1 MSNPTSLHKPYLVG
15 TAFTGYELTIT
26 SDNGVPTAATLSDY
40 NVRMNPVSGTRAN
53 VNRFGAQ
60 EVMVE
65 VVFTGTNKAAADCQ
79 IQLWTWNAT
88 TEQWVVAN
96 AATGAAPAV
105 VSGSLTKGSMFKVE
119 TNPNHRQGY
128 IQVTGLVGG
137 AAAQTAVVT
146 VTKVK

>member
-26 SDNGVPTAATLSDY
+26 TDNGIPTAGTLSDY

-53 VNRFGAQ
+53 VNRFGPKK
-60 EVMVE
+60 VMVE
-65 VVFTGTNKAAADCQ
+65 VYFTGTDKVNADCQ

-96 AATGAAPAV
+96 ASTGAGTTV
-105 VSGSLTKGSMFKVE
+105 ISGSLTKGSMFEVI

-128 IQVTGLVGG
+128 IQVTGLSGG

-146 VTKVK
+146 VTKVE